1 MNRSLPHPEERA
13 EKIPDEQPFL
23 AHLEELRWTL
33 IRILLAFLCAFAVCV
48 PLTLRGY
55 IIRLL
60 RYPLHF
66 SVTHIQ
72 GGSLPD
78 VVLLT
83 LYPGGGFSVAMKVSV
98 EAALVISLP
107 FILYFAG
114 LFILPALTRN
124 ERRYFAPVLAGGVL
138 LFYGGITFC
147 YFAVLPFA
155 LVILCKFNSLLGIQN
170 LWTINDYVAF
180 VSTTLLAFGLVF
192 ELPLVVLFLVR
203 AGILTYRILSEKRRY
218 AIVLIFVAA
227 AFLTPGP
234 DMVSQI
240 LMAIPLLLLYEIC
253 VWGAKIMERRKATGR
268 DGETA

>member
-13 EKIPDEQPFL
+13 EKIPDEKPFL

-155 LVILCKFNSLLGIQN
+155 LGFFWKFNSLLGIQN